1 MEVKFS
7 FDGIELSF
15 EGFGEKGGF
24 PLYVP
29 DSPDPLDDDEY
40 ECCYL
45 CSNYFVTED
54 DYYKVN
60 LKGNDGTKSTL
71 GWLFPINLLK
81 EDAVFYYDFDE
92 YLLKYM
98 HVGLHKLV
106 ENSLRKG
113 QWKVEKGTIDDLHY
127 SADLIILVYRRKVC
141 SSGQFQDIIP
151 SLFDFG
157 YHVVDNPFEIDLNHY
172 PINPYRKEKLIEFKN
187 NPAQTCIN
195 LRSVSSLF
203 SGSRYVKTLFKDTLI
218 SQKDPFLKYFAL
230 YQIIEILMRVVYGNR
245 YFEYVEKYANDD
257 RHNLM
262 DKFGELSSEAKLIKK
277 IYEIGE
283 SGTEYLDFIDSAKKL
298 LKKMDEETLKEGSL
312 FDDYM
317 YKIRN
322 LIVHNLRIMHDY
334 EKEMT
339 YLSYMY
345 ETLIVDL
352 MCRTNLEREENKQIY
367 VIDHTKSRKANRK
380 ALAKV
385 MSGSTARK

>member
-1 MEVKFS
+1 MEVRFS
-7 FDGIELSF
+7 FDGVELKF
-15 EGFGEKGGF
+15 EGHGKSGGF

-29 DSPDPLDDDEY
+29 DSADPLDDDEY
-40 ECCYL
+40 EYCYL
-45 CSNYFVTED
+45 CSNYFVAED
-54 DYYKVN
+54 DYFKVN
-60 LKGNDGTKSTL
+60 LKGQDGTKSTL

-81 EDAVFYYDFDE
+81 EDAVFYQDFDE
-92 YLLKYM
+92 LLLRYM
-98 HVGLHKLV
+98 HVGIHKLV
-106 ENSLRKG
+106 EHSLSMDK
-113 QWKVEKGTIDDLHY
+113 WALEKGTIDDLQY
-127 SADLIILVYRRKVC
+127 SSDLILLVYRKKIC
-141 SSGQFQDIIP
+141 TTEQFQDVIP

-157 YHVVDNPFEIDLNHY
+157 YHVVDDPFGIDLSHY
-172 PINPYRKEKLIEFKN
+172 PINPYRKEKTVEFKN

-195 LRSVSSLF
+195 LRSVSPLF
-203 SGSRYVKTLFKDTLI
+203 AGSGYVKMLFKDTLI
-218 SQKDPFLKYFAL
+218 SQRDPFLKYFSL
-230 YQIIEILMRVVYGNR
+230 YQIVEILMRVVYGNR

-298 LKKMDEETLKEGSL
+298 LKKMDEETLKEGAP

-352 MCRTNLEREENKQIY
+352 MCRTNLKREENKQIY
-367 VIDHTKSRKANRK
+367 VIDRTKSRKANRK
-380 ALAKV
+380 ALARV
-385 MSGSTARK
+385 IGGPTARK